1 MIKLLL
7 PIPMEVYI
15 AFSGG
20 VDSMTVAHFLQRG
33 GRKVHLLHF
42 NHGSEH
48 ASFFQDECIKF
59 ATQYGMQYS
68 ILSWDKANSKPSDQ
82 SLEEFWRRQRY
93 KALRGFA
100 KIHGIKFITCHHLN
114 DAAETWLW
122 SAMHGTPKLIPY
134 TDEHLYRPFLTTEKQ
149 SFIDYAEKHNL
160 PVAFDPSN
168 NDQKIMRNYMRANII
183 PHAYHVNPGL
193 NKVIRKKY
201 MALVNS

>member
-20 VDSMTVAHFLQRG
+20 VDSMAVAHFLQRG

-42 NHGSEH
+42 DHGCEYSEKIK
-48 ASFFQDECIKF
+48 QDCVKF
-59 ATQYGMQYS
+59 ATQYGMD
-68 ILSWDKANSKPSDQ
+68 ITIGNGERDCPKGQ

-93 KALRGFA
+93 RWLRGFA
-100 KIHGIKFITCHHLN
+100 KQNAVKFITAHHIQ
-114 DAAETWLW
+114 DCIETWIFTTL
-122 SAMHGTPKLIPY
+122 HGDPKLIPH

-149 SFIDYAEKHNL
+149 AFIDYAAKHNL
-160 PVAFDPSN
+160 PVVDDPYNEDLS
-168 NDQKIMRNYMRANII
+168 KMRNYMRANII
-183 PHAYHVNPGL
+183 PHAYHINPGL

-201 MALVNS
+201 MELVNS

>member
-7 PIPMEVYI
+7 PIPMEAYI

-20 VDSMTVAHFLQRG
+20 VDSMAVAHFLQRG

-42 NHGSEH
+42 DHGCEYSEKIK
-48 ASFFQDECIKF
+48 QECVKF
-59 ATQYGMQYS
+59 ATQYEMQYS
-68 ILSWDKANSKPSDQ
+68 VLSWDKTKMPTDQ

-100 KIHGIKFITCHHLN
+100 QIHGIKFITCHHLD
-114 DAAETWLW
+114 DAVETWLW
-122 SAMHGTPKLIPY
+122 SAMHGSAKLIPH

-149 SFIDYAEKHNL
+149 AFIDYAAKHNL
-160 PVAFDPSN
+160 PVVDDPYNEDLS
-168 NDQKIMRNYMRANII
+168 KMRNYMRANII

-201 MALVNS
+201 TALVNS